1 MKFFWGNVLTNCT
14 ELAGSEKE
22 RAIICCTILTRKLVG
37 MVERQNIQNG

>member
-22 RAIICCTILTRKLVG
+22 RAICCTILTRKLVG